1 MFRKAFFV
9 GSAALIASI
18 VVVSYWF
25 PSALWMLVVVL
36 PVAAVGVHDAR
47 QTSHSILRNFPVL
60 GRARYLLEEIRPE
73 IQQYF
78 IESTLDA
85 FPIQRELRSLVYQRA
100 KGATES
106 HPFGTHHDVYGV
118 GYEWAGHAMAGG
130 DPIDKKTRVEIGGP
144 QCSLPY
150 ASSFLNVSAMSF
162 GALSPNAILAL
173 NKGAKTGG
181 FAHNTGEGGISPYHI
196 QHGGD
201 LIWQIGTGYFGCRKR
216 NGRFDEGLFAKNATR
231 DQVRMIEI
239 KLSQG
244 AKPGHGGVLP
254 GEKVTPEI
262 AAIRNV
268 AVGKTVLSPPRHS
281 AFSSPI
287 ELLEFV
293 SRLRELSGG
302 KPVGFK
308 LCVGRPS
315 EIFALCKAIVE
326 TGISPDFIS
335 VDGGEGGTGA
345 APLEFSNSIGMPARD
360 GWAFVHG
367 ALTAAGV
374 RDDVR
379 ILASGKIL
387 TGFHMVRALALG
399 ADACYSARGMML
411 ALGCIQALRCNSDT
425 CPTGVATQNPALFHG
440 LVPEDKAA
448 RVARFHRGTLHS
460 FFEILD
466 AMGVSSPDAVTPD
479 LVFRRIEDMTVKS
492 YAELYPLPA
501 PASFTHG
508 WPVPDAWR
516 TAWEAAS
523 KDSFAPKSTA
533 PVGARVP
540 AAPKAAVKPKAAR
553 TRKPRR
559 KKA

>member
-1 MFRKAFFV
+1 
-9 GSAALIASI
+9 
-18 VVVSYWF
+18 
-25 PSALWMLVVVL
+25 
-36 PVAAVGVHDAR
+36 
-47 QTSHSILRNFPVL
+47 
-60 GRARYLLEEIRPE
+60 
-73 IQQYF
+73 
-78 IESTLDA
+78 
-85 FPIQRELRSLVYQRA
+85 
-100 KGATES
+100 
-106 HPFGTHHDVYGV
+106 
-118 GYEWAGHAMAGG
+118 MAGG
-130 DPIDKKTRVEIGGP
+130 DPVDKKTRVEIGGP

-150 ASSFLNVSAMSF
+150 SSSFLNISAMSF

-173 NKGAKTGG
+173 NKGAKLGG
-181 FAHNTGEGGISPYHI
+181 FAHNTGEGGISPYHV

-216 NGRFDEGLFAKNATR
+216 NGNFDERVFAKNATR

-239 KLSQG
+239 TLSQG

-254 GEKVTPEI
+254 REKVTPEI

-268 AVGKTVLSPPRHS
+268 AAGQTVLSPPRHS
-281 AFSSPI
+281 AFSSPV

-293 SRLRELSGG
+293 AKLRELSGG

-315 EIFALCKAIVE
+315 DIFAICKAILE

-387 TGFHMVRALALG
+387 TGFHMIRALALG

-411 ALGCIQALRCNSDT
+411 ALGCIQALRCNNDT
-425 CPTGVATQNPALFHG
+425 CPTGVATQNPDLFRG
-440 LVPEDKAA
+440 LVPQDKAE
-448 RVARFHRGTLHS
+448 RVARFQHGTLHS
-460 FFEILD
+460 FFEIMD
-466 AMGVSSPDAVTPD
+466 AMGVSSPDPVTPD
-479 LVFRRIEDMTVKS
+479 LVFRRIDDMTVKS
-492 YAELYPLPA
+492 FAELYPYPA
-501 PASFTHG
+501 PGSFKQG
-508 WPVPDAWR
+508 LPVPDAWGA
-516 TAWEAAS
+516 AWEAAS
-523 KDSFAPKSTA
+523 KDSFTPTSPGHVSARP
-533 PVGARVP
+533 PVPR
-540 AAPKAAVKPKAAR
+540 KAAAKPKAPVV
-553 TRKPRR
+553 RKPRR